1 MTLFK
6 ETGDWGSSVDRTSGY
21 MHVRG
26 GTGHFA
32 DGSREERQCFSGGG
46 YSSLN
51 NRTPLTEL
59 KQLALSPNHP
69 NNMLSG
75 LGSSMVSLND
85 RADPSSPGCSYEER
99 GSSVM
104 GPGSEGR
111 GKKYRTVDVEKREAE
126 EADKRSIFSD

>member
-1 MTLFK
+1 MKENRVSIFR
-6 ETGDWGSSVDRTSGY
+6 ETGDWGSSVDRTGAY
-21 MHVRG
+21 GQERG

-32 DGSREERQCFSGGG
+32 DGSAEDRRCFSGGG

-85 RADPSSPGCSYEER
+85 RADPSSPGYSYEER
-99 GSSVM
+99 GSSVV
-104 GPGSEGR
+104 GHSSAGR
-111 GKKYRTVDVEKREAE
+111 GKKYRTVNHEKGEV
-126 EADKRSIFSD
+126 